1 MTHSCC
7 FVDAKR
13 RALRLH
19 CTWLS
24 CAVWLLI
31 LVGSGLSQP
40 SDASSAAADSP
51 NNSVEASRVDVGGEL
66 AVEEHAGALPAAADA
81 LRLPGE
87 TMNPGE
93 TSAGAAPQPLDLLSL
108 LLKGRWLMIPIGLM
122 SVAVVMVTV
131 ERLMALRR
139 AKVMPAP
146 LLDGLAD
153 LGGVPGVM
161 DPRRAYRLCQ
171 QYPSAAAVVI
181 RSMLLKIGRPQSEV
195 EHAVAEASEREAER
209 LYGNARWLNLIAA
222 VAPLTGLLGTVWGM
236 IRAFYDTTQLAAGQN
251 KADFLAQGIYVALV
265 TTLGGLV
272 VAIPAAIFAHYFE
285 GRVIKLFHEI
295 DELLFSLLPQI
306 ERYEGRMRVTPHTL
320 GGVDEPETEPRGAVP
335 DPAGL
340 RGPVKAV

>member
-1 MTHSCC
+1 MAQET
-7 FVDAKR
+7 
-13 RALRLH
+13 
-19 CTWLS
+19 
-24 CAVWLLI
+24 
-31 LVGSGLSQP
+31 SGEPARDIEPTGTETVLP
-40 SDASSAAADSP
+40 SDEGTGPVAEVPSAD
-51 NNSVEASRVDVGGEL
+51 DL
-66 AVEEHAGALPAAADA
+66 A
-81 LRLPGE
+81 LPGE
-87 TMNPGE
+87 VV
-93 TSAGAAPQPLDLLSL
+93 SDAVAPQPLDLLTL
-108 LLKGRWLMIPIGLM
+108 LLKGSWLMVPIGLM
-122 SVAVVMVTV
+122 SVAVVMIAFD
-131 ERLMALRR
+131 RMFALRR

-146 LLDGLAD
+146 LLEGLAD

-171 QYPSAAAVVI
+171 QYPSAAAIVI

-195 EHAVAEASEREAER
+195 EHAVSEASEREAER
-209 LYGNARWLNLIAA
+209 LYGTARWLNLIAA

-236 IRAFYDTTQLAAGQN
+236 IRAFYDTTQMAAGQN

-285 GRVIKLFHEI
+285 ERVIKLFHEI

-320 GGVDEPETEPRGAVP
+320 GGVDEAVGEPTRSAVP

-340 RGPVKAV
+340 RGPAKAV